1 MLHFS
6 YQTRRLEIEVVDA
19 ATGQKVHPDFSNV
32 REDNFLPR
40 NSTTTGFFA
49 FPWNGTRMHD
59 AGIGTPDHRKA
70 VEDG

>member
-1 MLHFS
+1 M
-6 YQTRRLEIEVVDA
+6 
-19 ATGQKVHPDFSNV
+19 HPDFSNV